1 MQPPSVD
8 SKSIMDEI
16 NVRSANYVVKPAPAS
31 RMPGKKT
38 AIASCALLLLCL
50 LVTSSV
56 LILIIAARVFP
67 ELTKI
72 AEMHTLITTAVEN
85 FCKLP
90 DTTDL
95 CRNLTR
101 AS

>member
-8 SKSIMDEI
+8 SKDIMDEI
-16 NVRSANYVVKPAPAS
+16 NARSAHYAVQPPQAS

-38 AIASCALLLLCL
+38 AIASCALIILGL
-50 LVTSSV
+50 LVASSV

-67 ELTKI
+67 ELSKI
-72 AEMHTLITTAVEN
+72 AEMHALMTTAVEN

-95 CRNLTR
+95 CLNLTR